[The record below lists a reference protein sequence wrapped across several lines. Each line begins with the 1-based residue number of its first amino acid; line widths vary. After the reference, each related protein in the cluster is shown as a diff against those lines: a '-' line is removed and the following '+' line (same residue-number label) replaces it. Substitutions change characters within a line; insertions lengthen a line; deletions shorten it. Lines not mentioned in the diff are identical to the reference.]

1 MRNRRNREE
10 MFRKIFILTII
21 SVHFLFSTAFA
32 VEVAPR
38 ITDREI
44 VKGLTELK
52 AGQKYLNQRINDVNT
67 RIDDVNTRI
76 DDLDKKLSQRIDD
89 TNQRIDDLDKKLSQ
103 RIDDLDRK
111 LSQRIDGTNQRIDDL
126 DKKLSQRINDLDRKL
141 SQRIDDTNRRIDDTN
156 QRISDLYDI
165 NLTMFAILAALITGL
180 FGYIIWDRR
189 TMMKPVQERLER
201 LEKDIERDLELRN
214 EHGSI
219 PARLLNVLRELA
231 KTDAKLAAV
240 LRSFSLL

>member
-1 MRNRRNREE
+1 

-44 VKGLTELK
+44 VEALTELK
-52 AGQKYLNQRINDVNT
+52 AGQKHL
-67 RIDDVNTRI
+67 
-76 DDLDKKLSQRIDD
+76 
-89 TNQRIDDLDKKLSQ
+89 NQRIDDLDKKL
-103 RIDDLDRK
+103 
-111 LSQRIDGTNQRIDDL
+111 
-126 DKKLSQRINDLDRKL
+126 
-141 SQRIDDTNRRIDDTN
+141 N

-201 LEKDIERDLELRN
+201 LERDIERELDLRN

-219 PARLLNVLRELA
+219 PARLLNALRELA
-231 KTDAKLAAV
+231 KTDEKLAAV

>member
-44 VKGLTELK
+44 VEGLTELK
-52 AGQKYLNQRINDVNT
+52 AGQKYLNQRI
-67 RIDDVNTRI
+67 
-76 DDLDKKLSQRIDD
+76 
-89 TNQRIDDLDKKLSQ
+89 
-103 RIDDLDRK
+103 
-111 LSQRIDGTNQRIDDL
+111 
-126 DKKLSQRINDLDRKL
+126 
-141 SQRIDDTNRRIDDTN
+141 DDTN

-165 NLTMFAILAALITGL
+165 TLTMFAILAALITGL

-231 KTDAKLAAV
+231 KTDPKLAAV

>member
-1 MRNRRNREE
+1 

-44 VKGLTELK
+44 VEALTELK
-52 AGQKYLNQRINDVNT
+52 AGQKHLNQ
-67 RIDDVNTRI
+67 
-76 DDLDKKLSQRIDD
+76 
-89 TNQRIDDLDKKLSQ
+89 
-103 RIDDLDRK
+103 
-111 LSQRIDGTNQRIDDL
+111 
-126 DKKLSQRINDLDRKL
+126 
-141 SQRIDDTNRRIDDTN
+141 RIDDTN

-201 LEKDIERDLELRN
+201 LEKDIERDLDLRN

-219 PARLLNVLRELA
+219 PARLLNALRELA
-231 KTDAKLAAV
+231 KTDEKLAAV
-240 LRSFSLL
+240 LRSFSLS